1 MKTRSCTDACKKPTA
16 SEESHC
22 TVCHNNFYT
31 VNAFDEHRKD
41 YETDESEDIWCW
53 VPEDCGLIFEK
64 GMWAF
69 PEEHEKRR
77 IIENRLEAA
86 RAARGK

>member
-1 MKTRSCTDACKKPTA
+1 MSKRTCREACKPPTA

-31 VNAFDEHRKD
+31 VKAFDEHRH
-41 YETDESEDIWCW
+41 DEDTPEDQDIICW
-53 VPEDCGLIFEK
+53 EPSDCGLVLEK

-69 PEEHEKRR
+69 PAEHEKRR
-77 IIENRLEAA
+77 AIEARLQKA
-86 RAARGK
+86 RDAR